1 MESILKIMTCGSVD
15 DGKST
20 LIGHLLYDAKMLF
33 TDQEKSLALESSA
46 LREDGVLDYSLLLD
60 GLSIEREQGITIDVA
75 YRYFATDKRSFIVAD
90 TPGHEEYTRNMAV
103 AASQSDLAV
112 LLIDA
117 SKGVLTQT
125 RRHLRIC
132 SMMGIKEYV
141 FAVNKMDVVNYK
153 KDTFQTIYED
163 IMKLM
168 EEIPH
173 SHIQVIPLSAL
184 IGDNV
189 TKKSNRMDWYEG
201 PSLLEY
207 LEVVDIETKIEE
219 GFVMP
224 IQRVARKDGIRY
236 LQGNITSGNIHTED
250 EVTIYPGGATTKIK
264 EIITSQKNV
273 DSAKKGMAISV
284 TLSSDIDI
292 SRGYVLVAGTSLK
305 QTRMLEAD
313 ILWMDENPMIEGK
326 SYLLKL
332 ATQTI
337 NASMMKIKYGVDAD
351 TGKQIACRKIE
362 KNGIACVDI
371 ACHEDLVFDGFEKHQ
386 ALGRFILIDK
396 VSNATA
402 GCGTIKYA
410 LRRSENITRQIHDI
424 TPDLR
429 AKALGQVPKTI
440 WFTGLSGSGKSSLA
454 NEIEK
459 LLVQEGK
466 HTMLLDG
473 DNVRL
478 GINKDLVFNEYDR
491 SENIRRVAE
500 ICKLM
505 NDAGIIVI
513 TAFISPFER
522 DRKMA
527 KDIIGEDKYVEV
539 YVSTPLE
546 ECERR
551 DVKGLYRKARNGEI
565 PNFTGINSPYE
576 VPQNPNVE
584 IDTSDSDIVDKTK
597 ELFERLKNHFK

>member
-163 IMKLM
+163 IMNLM

-184 IGDNV
+184 VGDNV

-264 EIITSQKNV
+264 EIITSLKNV
-273 DSAKKGMAISV
+273 DHAKKGMAISV

-305 QTRMLEAD
+305 QTQMLEAD

-351 TGKQIACRKIE
+351 TGKQIACGKIE

-386 ALGRFILIDK
+386 AMGRFILIDK
-396 VSNATA
+396 VTNATA
-402 GCGTIKYA
+402 GCGTIKFA
-410 LRRSENITRQIHDI
+410 LRRSENIKRQTHDI
-424 TPDLR
+424 TPELR

-478 GINKDLVFNEYDR
+478 GINKDLGFNEYDR

-539 YVSTPLE
+539 YVSTRLE

-551 DVKGLYRKARNGEI
+551 DVKGLYQKARKGEI

-584 IDTSDSDIVDKTK
+584 IDTSDSDIVDKAK

>member
-153 KDTFQTIYED
+153 KDTFQNIYED

-184 IGDNV
+184 VGDNV
-189 TKKSNRMDWYEG
+189 TKKSNMMDWYEG

-478 GINKDLVFNEYDR
+478 GINKDLGFNEYDR

-551 DVKGLYRKARNGEI
+551 DVKGLYQKARNGEI

-584 IDTSDSDIVDKTK
+584 IDTSDSDIVDKAK